1 MGTRY
6 AALNER
12 SQQKSQVSNMKDT
25 LSNPVAWEKIQGK
38 DAFKR
43 QLKQE
48 EERLAKITP
57 PSLQEGQRDR
67 CAKRLTV
74 LEKAMVN
81 GDVSKGI
88 PAMPSQKEM
97 WDTPA
102 GSIGKHTAWEKFWK
116 EHSIDEK
123 GNVHKTVDGYGAIF
137 QWKDARRALMPDR
150 EEEDPDIANT
160 DTFRP
165 TDGDGSSKFI
175 DYASMTMAP
184 LANLS
189 YQEVDEMFPG
199 REPSMQEMKVRAGEL
214 EKKRA
219 ELKEQYESVESDES
233 IETQSTCQAVTSSG
247 KQCKREAK
255 VGTSCGIK
263 SHIAQLGE

>member
-48 EERLAKITP
+48 EERLAKIT
-57 PSLQEGQRDR
+57 
-67 CAKRLTV
+67 
-74 LEKAMVN
+74 KAMVN

-123 GNVHKTVDGYGAIF
+123 GNVHKTGDGYGAIF

-233 IETQSTCQAVTSSG
+233 IEAQSTCQAVTSSG
-247 KQCKREAK
+247 KAL
-255 VGTSCGIK
+255 SLI
-263 SHIAQLGE
+263 SHN